1 MLTVAI
7 GHSASSPA
15 VAVAAA
21 THPDPETA
29 VVKSLEELA
38 HTRKFARQVMDYT
51 PSLPVEPEAGHPAV
65 QEQRHHLRFY
75 CPQQAIPFAAFTWA
89 SPRSTTWT
97 T

>member
-1 MLTVAI
+1 M
-7 GHSASSPA
+7 
-15 VAVAAA
+15 
-21 THPDPETA
+21 
-29 VVKSLEELA
+29 KSLEELA